1 MLAAADAARAHEEY
15 ALNPTERTDSREP
28 ASESAPRD
36 TSPRRTG
43 RALAFAA
50 FFLSGASSLVFQS
63 IWSRMLHLVFGGTSL
78 ATSTTVTA
86 FMAGLGLGAYLAG
99 RYAHRIARPLRAYAL
114 AEAGV
119 AIFALILPYLLN
131 PEGFLSVV
139 NAWLR
144 ESLGATSVGFMFA
157 RFFCVLPLLL
167 VPTTLMGASLPLL
180 SRHFVEQDRG
190 ASEVGASVGAL
201 YAVNTFGAVL
211 GVATASF
218 LLMPAIGVRGTSY
231 VAVGA
236 NLVLAAALMFV
247 SRGGG
252 DVVVPRSESSA
263 SSPDTTDEP
272 APSLRQRRAAIASFA
287 LAGAASLCLEVV
299 WTRSLVMTIGTSVY
313 SFAIILVAFLVGI
326 AGGSAVASSVVA
338 RRTNR
343 HITFAVFT
351 IALTLLANATR
362 ALVDGVG
369 TWLVFSWFFAMPI
382 VLLAFAARVRMR
394 RGTPDAGDLPST
406 LMLLVPITAAF
417 VNQAIAPTGMR
428 VLADI
433 LLAVVV
439 AACALLAILVLLRK
453 EPVLQLAMVQLFI
466 GAATYVNYVYQ
477 DEIPCAFASMVQSLT
492 AAVPGA
498 ARVPLFEHVG
508 LIQFFMFFAAGLC
521 TLPSTLGMG
530 AMFPLTL
537 RLFTRGGAT
546 AAEDVG
552 TVYSANTLGSIA
564 GAWLPGF
571 VLMPIFGAEATLLLG
586 LGVNLVLALVLV
598 IVANDDRPAP
608 FYRTIVVHIVAPL
621 VPALLALFAFLYHRG
636 GENARWDLERMSLG
650 VFRMS
655 LVREAGLCA
664 DRDDPA
670 DILFYRDGI
679 TTTVSVERFFNH
691 LALKNNG
698 KVDASNSGDM
708 PTQIMVGVYPLVLHP
723 KGPRNL
729 DVAMVGFGSGM
740 TVGTVLKFPVRSLDV
755 MELERAIPEA
765 ARFFQEDNN
774 LRFPLAHYPFVQ
786 MPRLRVIDDDARNY
800 LAATPRTFDVII
812 SEPSNPW
819 ITGVSD
825 LFTADHYR
833 IAKRRLRPGGIYLQW
848 VQVYELSPEHI
859 KSAYRTFVDAFP
871 HVIVFA
877 ADDFS
882 TDTILIGSDSPIE
895 LDYERLAAAYALPG
909 IKDEVSRAHI
919 RSPYDMLARVLFRNR
934 AEATQFA
941 RIEEHRRGGRWRA
954 DARGNNDPSRRCA
967 NDCRRPRAPLNTDD
981 NMLIELGAP
990 RDLIG
995 FEAYEGFVPSL
1006 YAFDWPYGHLAG
1018 KVSGMGEGAEG
1029 SARWSELALSVMAHG
1044 RRLQAAE
1051 ILQHA
1056 ARVGQSQETVVAAE
1070 VLTLLQSNQGE
1081 PTANIETPTP
1091 GAQLAEREARE
1102 LVEGFRAV
1110 REAVD
1115 RSDYEA
1121 GYQALTTIPMP
1132 VRRHSGPSLRYLEG
1146 YLLFKTGERYP
1157 SRYQDAGHIFEDL
1170 VRTQTRYVQSH
1181 PEIYYFMAQSFLGDM
1196 RFDRAVDM
1204 MRVYVGLRHAAERGI
1219 AVTPVLPTDPR
1230 APRNPVEP
1238 GEDPPALPSM
1248 SPPVRP

>member
-1 MLAAADAARAHEEY
+1 MTTAETEGTGGALGAPPHAPEKPQIARRA
-15 ALNPTERTDSREP
+15 
-28 ASESAPRD
+28 
-36 TSPRRTG
+36 G

-86 FMAGLGLGAYLAG
+86 FMAGLGLGAFLAG
-99 RYAHRIARPLRAYAL
+99 RYAHRIRRPLRAYAL

-119 AIFALILPYLLN
+119 ALFAIVLPYLLD

-144 ESLGATSVGFMFA
+144 ESLGANSIGFMFA
-157 RFFCVLPLLL
+157 RFFCVLPILL

-180 SRHFVEQDRG
+180 SRHFVDRERG

-218 LLMPAIGVRGTSY
+218 ALMPAIGVRGTNL

-236 NLVLAAALMFV
+236 NLALAAVLLFV

-252 DVVVPRSESSA
+252 DVVATTISA
-263 SSPDTTDEP
+263 PDPAPTHDDEGGP
-272 APSLRQRRAAIASFA
+272 APSKRQRRAAIAAFA
-287 LAGAASLCLEVV
+287 FAGAASLCLEVV

-326 AGGSAVASSVVA
+326 AGGSSIASSVVSA
-338 RRTNR
+338 RTQR
-343 HITFAVFT
+343 HVAYAVFT
-351 IALTLLANATR
+351 IVLTLLANATR
-362 ALVDGVG
+362 ALVSGVG
-369 TWLVFSWFFAMPI
+369 TWLVFSWFFAVPI
-382 VLLAFAARVRMR
+382 VLLAVAARVRVR
-394 RGTPDAGDLPST
+394 RLGRDAGDMPSVI
-406 LMLLVPITAAF
+406 MLLVPLTAVI
-417 VNQAIAPTGMR
+417 VNQSVAPEGMR
-428 VLADI
+428 VLADV
-433 LLAVVV
+433 LVAVVV
-439 AACALLAILVLLRK
+439 SICALLAILVLLRR
-453 EPVLQLAMVQLFI
+453 EAVLTLAMVQLFI
-466 GAATYVNYVYQ
+466 GAATYVNYVFQ

-492 AAVPGA
+492 HSVGSGVE
-498 ARVPLFEHVG
+498 RVPLYENVG
-508 LIQFFMFFAAGLC
+508 LVQFFMFCAAGLC

-537 RLFTRGGAT
+537 RLFTRGGET

-552 TVYSANTLGSIA
+552 TVYGANTLGSIV

-571 VLMPIFGAEATLLLG
+571 VLMPILGAEATLLLG
-586 LGVNLVLALVLV
+586 LAVNLVLALVLV
-598 IVANDDRPAP
+598 VVAGDDRPAP
-608 FYRTIVVHIVAPL
+608 FYKTIITYIVAPL
-621 VPALLALFAFLYHRG
+621 VPAMLALGTFLYLRG
-636 GENARWDLERMSLG
+636 GEGTRWDLERMSLG

-664 DRDDPA
+664 RRGDDPA

-723 KGPRNL
+723 RGPRNL

-740 TVGTVLKFPVRSLDV
+740 TVGSVLKFPIRSLDV

-765 ARFFQEDNN
+765 ARFFQDDNN
-774 LRFPLAHYPFVQ
+774 LRFPLPRYPFVQ
-786 MPRLRVIDDDARNY
+786 MPRLNVIDDDARNF
-800 LAATPRTFDVII
+800 LASTRKTYDVII

-833 IAKRRLRPGGIYLQW
+833 IAKRRLRPGGLYLQW
-848 VQVYELSPEHI
+848 IQVYELSPEHI

-882 TDTILIGSDSPIE
+882 TDTILIGSDSPIG
-895 LDYERLAAAYALPG
+895 LDYAHIAEGYALPG
-909 IKDEVSRAHI
+909 IREEVARAHV
-919 RSPYDMLARVLFRNR
+919 RSPYDMLARVLFRDR
-934 AEATQFA
+934 DEAVQFA

-954 DARGNNDPSRRCA
+954 DARGNNDPARRCTG
-967 NDCRRPRAPLNTDD
+967 DCRRPRAPLNTDD

-1018 KVSGMGEGAEG
+1018 RVTGMGEGAEG
-1029 SARWSELALSVMAHG
+1029 SARWSELALAVMAHG

-1051 ILQHA
+1051 LLQHA
-1056 ARVGQSQETVVAAE
+1056 ARVGQSPETVVAAE
-1070 VLTLLQSNQGE
+1070 VLTLLQSNRGE
-1081 PTANIETPTP
+1081 PLANIETPLP
-1091 GAQLAEREARE
+1091 GPQLAEREAR
-1102 LVEGFRAV
+1102 LLNEGFAAV

-1115 RSDYEA
+1115 RSDFDA
-1121 GYQALTTIPMP
+1121 AYQAMATIPVP

-1157 SRYQDAGHIFEDL
+1157 SRFQDAGHIFEDL
-1170 VRTQTRYVQSH
+1170 VRTQPAYVQRH
-1181 PEIYYFMAQSFLGDM
+1181 AEIYYFMAQSFLGDM

-1204 MRVYVGLRHAAERGI
+1204 MRVYVGLRNAAERGI
-1219 AVTPVLPTDPR
+1219 AVTPVLPDDPR
-1230 APRNPVEP
+1230 APRSTPE
-1238 GEDPPALPSM
+1238 GETPPSPPSM
-1248 SPPVRP
+1248 SPPARP

>member
-1 MLAAADAARAHEEY
+1 MTKNERKDSPSDSAESPRTTENTAAASS
-15 ALNPTERTDSREP
+15 NG
-28 ASESAPRD
+28 
-36 TSPRRTG
+36 PRRTG

-86 FMAGLGLGAYLAG
+86 FMAGLGLGAYFAG
-99 RYAHRIARPLRAYAL
+99 RYAHRISRPLRAYAL
-114 AEAGV
+114 AEGGV
-119 AIFALILPYLLN
+119 ALFAIILPFLLN

-144 ESLGATSVGFMFA
+144 DSLGANSIGFMFA
-157 RFFCVLPLLL
+157 RFFCVFPILLI
-167 VPTTLMGASLPLL
+167 PTTLMGASLPLL
-180 SRHFVEQDRG
+180 SRHFVDRERA

-211 GVATASF
+211 GVAMASF
-218 LLMPAIGVRGTSY
+218 VLMPAIGVRGTNL

-236 NLVLAAALMFV
+236 NLLLAVALIFV

-252 DVVVPRSESSA
+252 DVVETSELA
-263 SSPDTTDEP
+263 PDPDAAQEKDETP
-272 APSLRQRRAAIASFA
+272 PPSLRQRRAAIAAFA
-287 LAGAASLCLEVV
+287 FAGAASLCLEVV

-326 AGGSAVASSVVA
+326 AGGSAIASSVVS
-338 RRTNR
+338 RLSKR
-343 HITFAVFT
+343 HVAFAVFT
-351 IALTLLANATR
+351 IALSLLANATR
-362 ALVDGVG
+362 GLVSGVG
-369 TWLVFSWFFAMPI
+369 TWLVFSWFFSVPI
-382 VLLAFAARVRMR
+382 VLLALAARVRIKR
-394 RGTPDAGDLPST
+394 LGPEAGDLPSA
-406 LMLLVPITAAF
+406 LMLLVPITAAI
-417 VNQAIAPTGMR
+417 VNQSVATEGMQI
-428 VLADI
+428 LADI
-433 LLAVVV
+433 LLAVVLSV
-439 AACALLAILVLLRK
+439 SVFLAVLVLLRR
-453 EPVLQLAMVQLFI
+453 EAVLQLAMVQLFI

-492 AAVPGA
+492 IGVGA
-498 ARVPLFEHVG
+498 TATRVPLYEHVG
-508 LIQFFMFFAAGLC
+508 LVQFFMFFAAGLC
-521 TLPSTLGMG
+521 TLPATLGMG

-546 AAEDVG
+546 AAQDVG
-552 TVYSANTLGSIA
+552 TVYGANTLGSIA

-571 VLMPIFGAEATLLLG
+571 ILMPVIGAEATLLVG
-586 LGVNLVLALVLV
+586 LAVNLVLALVLV
-598 IVANDDRPAP
+598 IVSGDDRPGP
-608 FYRTIVVHIVAPL
+608 FYRTIIVYIVAPL
-621 VPALLALFAFLYHRG
+621 VPAMLALGTFLYMRG
-636 GENARWDLERMSLG
+636 GEGTRWDLERMSLG

-664 DRDDPA
+664 RRGNDPA

-708 PTQIMVGVYPLVLHP
+708 PTQIMVGAYPLMLHP
-723 KGPRNL
+723 NGPRNL

-774 LRFPLAHYPFVQ
+774 LRFPLPRYPFVQ
-786 MPRLRVIDDDARNY
+786 MPRLNVIDDDARNF
-800 LAATPRTFDVII
+800 LAATSNTYDVII

-833 IAKRRLRPGGIYLQW
+833 IAKRRLREGGLYLQW

-877 ADDFS
+877 ADDYS
-882 TDTILIGSDSPIE
+882 TDTILIGSDSPIA
-895 LDYERLAAAYALPG
+895 LDYEHLAEGYGLPG
-909 IKDEVSRAHI
+909 IREEVARAHV

-934 AEATQFA
+934 NEAVQFA
-941 RIEEHRRGGRWRA
+941 RIEEHRRGGRWRP
-954 DARGNNDPSRRCA
+954 DARGNNDPSRRCTG
-967 NDCRRPRAPLNTDD
+967 DCRRPRAPLNTDD

-1018 KVSGMGEGAEG
+1018 RVEGMGEGAAG
-1029 SARWSELALSVMAHG
+1029 SARWSELALAVMAHG

-1051 ILQHA
+1051 LLQHA
-1056 ARVGQSQETVVAAE
+1056 AQVGQSQETIVAAE
-1070 VLTLLQSNQGE
+1070 VLTLLQSNRGE
-1081 PTANIETPTP
+1081 PVANIETPMP
-1091 GAQLAEREARE
+1091 GAQLAEREARL
-1102 LVEGFRAV
+1102 LVEGFAQIRDAI
-1110 REAVD
+1110 D
-1115 RSDYEA
+1115 RSEYEDA
-1121 GYQALTTIPMP
+1121 YQALTTIPVP

-1146 YLLFKTGERYP
+1146 YLLFKTGERFP
-1157 SRYQDAGHIFEDL
+1157 SRFQDAGHIFEDL
-1170 VRTQTRYVQSH
+1170 VRTQMPYVSRH
-1181 PEIYYFMAQSFLGDM
+1181 PELYYFMAQSFLGDM

-1219 AVTPVLPTDPR
+1219 AVTPVVPTDPR
-1230 APRNPVEP
+1230 APRTPAPEGAAP
-1238 GEDPPALPSM
+1238 PPAPSM

>member
-1 MLAAADAARAHEEY
+1 MKTKELE
-15 ALNPTERTDSREP
+15 DSP
-28 ASESAPRD
+28 AKASEPSAPPAG
-36 TSPRRTG
+36 PRQTG

-86 FMAGLGLGAYLAG
+86 FMAGLGLGAFLAG
-99 RYAHRIARPLRAYAL
+99 KYADRIRRPLRAYAL
-114 AEAGV
+114 AEGGV
-119 AIFALILPYLLN
+119 ALFALVLPYLLN

-144 ESLGATSVGFMFA
+144 ASLGATSVGFMFA
-157 RFFCVLPLLL
+157 RFFCVLPILL

-180 SRHFVEQDRG
+180 SRHFVDQNRN

-201 YAVNTFGAVL
+201 YAVNTFGAVV

-218 LLMPAIGVRGTSY
+218 VLMPAIGVRGT
-231 VAVGA
+231 
-236 NLVLAAALMFV
+236 NLCAVLANVFLAVVLLAV
-247 SRGGG
+247 SRKDG
-252 DVVVPRSESSA
+252 DVVPTE
-263 SSPDTTDEP
+263 
-272 APSLRQRRAAIASFA
+272 APSPATAEEAETLSPTLRQRRAAIAAFA
-287 LAGAASLCLEVV
+287 LSGAASLCLEVV

-326 AGGSAVASSVVA
+326 AGGSGVASSVVA
-338 RRTNR
+338 RRTKR
-343 HITFAVFT
+343 YVTYAVFAT
-351 IALTLLANATR
+351 LLTLLANATR
-362 ALVDGVG
+362 ALVDGVT
-369 TWLVFSWFFAMPI
+369 TWLVFSWFFSMPI
-382 VLLAFAARVRMR
+382 VLLAVAARVRTR
-394 RGTPDAGDLPST
+394 RSGEDQGDLPSA
-406 LMLLVPITAAF
+406 LMLLVPITAAV
-417 VNQAIAPTGMR
+417 VNHGVAPAAMQ
-428 VLADI
+428 VLATI
-433 LLAVVV
+433 LLAVTL
-439 AACALLAILVLLRK
+439 AASVFLAILLLLRR
-453 EPVLQLAMVQLFI
+453 EPVLQLAMVQLFV
-466 GAATYVNYVYQ
+466 GGATYVNYVFQ

-492 AAVPGA
+492 AAAPGA

-537 RLFTRGGAT
+537 RLFTQGGAT
-546 AAEDVG
+546 AARDVG
-552 TVYSANTLGSIA
+552 TVYGANTLGSIV

-571 VLMPIFGAEATLLLG
+571 VLMPFIGAEATLLVG

-598 IVANDDRPAP
+598 FATNDGREGP
-608 FYRTIVVHIVAPL
+608 FYRTILVHIAAPL
-621 VPALLALFAFLYHRG
+621 IPAMLALMTFLFLRG
-636 GENARWDLERMSLG
+636 GEGTRWDLERMSLG

-655 LVREAGLCA
+655 LARENAMCRSGA
-664 DRDDPA
+664 DDPA

-723 KGPRNL
+723 RGPRNL

-765 ARFFQEDNN
+765 ARFFQDDNN
-774 LRFPLAHYPFVQ
+774 LRFPLAEYPFVQ
-786 MPRLRVIDDDARNY
+786 MPRLNVIDDDARNF
-800 LAATPRTFDVII
+800 LAATPKTYDVII

-833 IAKRRLRPGGIYLQW
+833 IAKRRLRPGGTYLQW
-848 VQVYELSPEHI
+848 IQVYELSPEHI
-859 KSAYRTFVDAFP
+859 KSAYRTFIDAFP
-871 HVIVFA
+871 HVVVFA

-882 TDTILIGSDSPIE
+882 TDTILIGSESPIT
-895 LDYERLAAAYALPG
+895 LDYEHLAAAYALPG
-909 IKDEVSRAHI
+909 IREEVARAHI
-919 RSPYDMLARVLFRNR
+919 RSPYDMLARVLFRDR
-934 AEATQFA
+934 QEAMAFA
-941 RIEEHRRGGRWRA
+941 QIEEHRRGGRWRP
-954 DARGNNDPSRRCA
+954 DARGNNDPARRCSG
-967 NDCRRPRAPLNTDD
+967 DCRRVRAPLNTDD

-1018 KVSGMGEGAEG
+1018 RVRGMGTGSEG
-1029 SARWSELALSVMAHG
+1029 SARWSELALAVMAHG

-1051 ILQHA
+1051 LLQHA
-1056 ARVGQSQETVVAAE
+1056 ARVGQSQETIVAAE
-1070 VLTLLQSNQGE
+1070 VLTLLQSSGGE
-1081 PTANIETPTP
+1081 PVANIETPVP
-1091 GAQLAEREARE
+1091 GAQLADREAR
-1102 LVEGFRAV
+1102 LLNEGFARV

-1115 RSDYEA
+1115 RSDYEDA
-1121 GYQALTTIPMP
+1121 YQALTTIPMP

-1170 VRTQTRYVQSH
+1170 VRTQMPYVQRH
-1181 PEIYYFMAQSFLGDM
+1181 PELYYFMAQSFLGDM

-1204 MRVYVGLRHAAERGI
+1204 MRVYVGLRNAAEQGI
-1219 AVTPVLPTDPR
+1219 PVTPVLPADSR
-1230 APRNPVEP
+1230 APRTTPE
-1238 GEDPPALPSM
+1238 GEVLPTLPTM
-1248 SPPVRP
+1248 TPPVRP